1 MTRKL
6 LATAFIIA
14 SLGGT
19 LVCADTGNSGQISK
33 RDISVHDPST
43 IVKCHDEYWLFF
55 TGRGIPS
62 CHSKDLVVWEKGP
75 IVFTNAPDW
84 VAAAVPD
91 KQGNGFWAPDII
103 YANRQYLLY
112 YSASVFGRNTSA
124 IGVATNPTLDP
135 NDPRYRWV
143 DRGIVVRSVKGD
155 DFNAIDPAVAP
166 DIHGGLWLAFGSFWS
181 GIKLIE
187 LDPGT
192 GKRVSPDS
200 TMYSLA
206 QAGSIEAPCIHR
218 HGDHYYLFV
227 NWGLCCRG
235 TNSTYNIR
243 VGRSDAITGP
253 YVDKTGTDM
262 RHGGGSL
269 FLETAGRFI
278 GPGHGG
284 VLSDGVID
292 WFSCHFYDGDRGGA
306 RTLGIG
312 RLRWDADGWPVL
324 TPD

>member
-1 MTRKL
+1 MTSKL
-6 LATAFIIA
+6 LASAFIIT
-14 SLGGT
+14 SVGGW
-19 LVCADTGNSGQISK
+19 LVCADTGSAGQISK

-43 IVKCHDEYWLFF
+43 IVKCHDEYWLFC

-62 CHSKDLVVWEKGP
+62 CHSKDLIVWERGP
-75 IVFTNAPDW
+75 AVFTNTPDW
-84 VAAAVPD
+84 VATAVPE

-124 IGVATNPTLDP
+124 IGLATNPTLDP
-135 NDPRYRWV
+135 NDPHYRWV
-143 DRGIVVRSVKGD
+143 DRGIVVQSVKGD
-155 DFNAIDPAVAP
+155 NFNAIDPAVVA
-166 DIHGGLWLAFGSFWS
+166 DTHGGLWLAFGSFWS

-187 LDPGT
+187 LDPDT

-200 TMYSLA
+200 TVYSLA
-206 QAGSIEAPCIHR
+206 QAESIEAPCIHR
-218 HGDHYYLFV
+218 HGDYYYLFV

-243 VGRSDAITGP
+243 VGRSEAVTGP
-253 YVDKTGTDM
+253 YVDKTGVDM

-269 FLETAGRFI
+269 LLETSGRFI
-278 GPGHGG
+278 GPGHAGI
-284 VLSDGVID
+284 LSDGAVD
-292 WFSCHFYDGDRGGA
+292 WFSCHFYDGNRGGA

-312 RLRWDADGWPVL
+312 RLRWDDGWPVL
-324 TPD
+324 MSE